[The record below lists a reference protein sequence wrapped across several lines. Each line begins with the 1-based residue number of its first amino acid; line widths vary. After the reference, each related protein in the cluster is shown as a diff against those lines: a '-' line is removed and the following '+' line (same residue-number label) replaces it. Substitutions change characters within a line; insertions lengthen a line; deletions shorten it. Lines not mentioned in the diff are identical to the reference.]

1 MTRTEHYWTLK
12 DITDDLKYLLRLD
25 SRDFQNLLFPDAVDK
40 DYVRNKW
47 LSFVKSPLFF
57 IWSCSEDKLEI
68 ISEYIQSIKR
78 EEA

>member
-12 DITDDLKYLLRLD
+12 DITDDLKYLMRLT
-25 SRDFQNLLFPDAVDK
+25 SRDFQNLLFPDVEDS
-40 DYVRNKW
+40 DYVRDKW
-47 LSFVKSPLFF
+47 LRFVTNPLLF

-78 EEA
+78 EEG